1 MTGKKNSPERYLNA
15 DRPLTDDSLFNGG
28 LICRQYGDGYRFS
41 VDSILAA
48 HFCRLHGSERVLDLG
63 CGSGVIGLILARLHP
78 DTRLVGLELQQD
90 LAGLCAVNVR
100 DNHLQSRCSAVCGD
114 ARFIGRYVDAESF
127 DLVVCNPP
135 YRKIGSGRVNRTG
148 EAAIARHELKANLDD
163 MLAAAAFSVKNKGQV
178 AFVYPAVRLASLV
191 AGMHQHALVPRRL
204 QPVYSYP
211 EAEQATLVVVE
222 AVKNGGEGCGLLP
235 PLYIYT
241 GKNMG
246 YSPEMKKLYAA
257 IPSGHESNGQGAA

>member
-1 MTGKKNSPERYLNA
+1 MTGIKNSPERSFNA
-15 DRPLTDDSLFNGG
+15 GRPLTDDSLFNGG

-63 CGSGVIGLILARLHP
+63 CGCGIIGLILAGLHP
-78 DTRLVGLELQQD
+78 NLTLVGLELQQD
-90 LAGLCAVNVR
+90 LAGLCAMNISVN
-100 DNHLQSRCSAVCGD
+100 HFQSRCSVICGD
-114 ARFIGRYVDAESF
+114 VRFIGRYVDAESF

-163 MLAAAAFSVKNKGQV
+163 MLAAAAFSVKNRGTV
-178 AFVYPAVRLASLV
+178 VFVYPAVRLASLV
-191 AGMHQHALVPRRL
+191 AGMHGHALAPGRL

-222 AVKNGGEGCGLLP
+222 AVKNGGEGCDLLP
-235 PLYIYT
+235 PLYIYA

-246 YSPEMKKLYAA
+246 YSPEMEKIYAA
-257 IPSGHESNGQGAA
+257 IPSGHGPKGQGDG

>member
-1 MTGKKNSPERYLNA
+1 MTGKKNSPEHHRNA
-15 DRPLTDDSLFNGG
+15 GRPLTDDSLFNGG

-48 HFCRLHGSERVLDLG
+48 HFCRLSGSERVLDLG
-63 CGSGVIGLILARLHP
+63 CGSGIIGLILAGLHP
-78 DTRLVGLELQQD
+78 NLTLVGLELQQD
-90 LAGLCAVNVR
+90 LADLCAMNISA
-100 DNHLQSRCSAVCGD
+100 NHFQSRFSVICGD
-114 ARFIGRYVDAESF
+114 ARKIGSYVSAESF

-135 YRKIGSGRVNRTG
+135 YRKIGSGRVSRTD

-163 MLAAAAFSVKNKGQV
+163 MLAAAAFAVKNRGQV
-178 AFVYPAVRLASLV
+178 VVVYPAVRLASLV
-191 AGMHQHALVPRRL
+191 AGMHQHALVPGRL

-222 AVKNGGEGCGLLP
+222 AVKNGGEGCDLLP
-235 PLYIYT
+235 PLYIYA

-246 YSPEMKKLYAA
+246 YSPEMKNIYTA
-257 IPSGHESNGQGAA
+257 IPSGHAPKGQGAA